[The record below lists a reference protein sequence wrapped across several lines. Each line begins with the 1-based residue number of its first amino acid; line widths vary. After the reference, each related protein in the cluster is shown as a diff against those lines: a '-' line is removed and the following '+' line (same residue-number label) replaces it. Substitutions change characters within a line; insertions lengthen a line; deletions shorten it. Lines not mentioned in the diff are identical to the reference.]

1 LRVSV
6 ERWCCAPG
14 RRPCSYDERAD
25 LWSTGVMLYM
35 MLCGELPFA
44 GTTDDEITASV
55 GTGARP

>member
-1 LRVSV
+1 
-6 ERWCCAPG
+6 
-14 RRPCSYDERAD
+14 
-25 LWSTGVMLYM
+25 MLYM